1 MDRVATLG
9 LLLPLTLFAACAPRV
24 AVRGSAS
31 ANEMGAS
38 GYVENESKTETKTET
53 AASDTKTETKAETK
67 GDETPAPA
75 AEAPAA
81 STPLPEGCAF
91 KCYVAAGYQKQP
103 LPEADEA
110 RFRGVFGGTM
120 DQLRACAGPRG
131 YRRKSSPTLN
141 LRFNF
146 QGELVDEGHDFT
158 GYTNDANYGCYDRV
172 PRSLPKT
179 QGPAASTVRCS
190 EICETK
196 KKPAAKAPAA
206 SANKPPASGNPPPAS
221 GNKGK

>member
-53 AASDTKTETKAETK
+53 ASDTKTETK
-67 GDETPAPA
+67 GDEAPAPA

-91 KCYVAAGYQKQP
+91 KCYVAEGHQKQP

-131 YRRKSSPTLN
+131 YRRKSSPTIN

-146 QGELVDEGHDFT
+146 QGELVDQGHDFT
-158 GYTNDANYGCYDRV
+158 GFTNDANYGCYDRV
-172 PRSLPKT
+172 PRALPKT
-179 QGPAASTVRCS
+179 QGPAASTVRCA

-196 KKPAAKAPAA
+196 KKPAAKAPPA
-206 SANKPPASGNPPPAS
+206 SGKKPPASGNQPPAS
-221 GNKGK
+221 GNQGN